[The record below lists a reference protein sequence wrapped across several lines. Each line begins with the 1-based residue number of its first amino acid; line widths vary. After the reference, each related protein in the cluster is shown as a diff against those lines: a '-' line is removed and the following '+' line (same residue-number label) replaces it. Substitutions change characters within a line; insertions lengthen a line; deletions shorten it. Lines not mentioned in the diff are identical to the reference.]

1 MSTLPHSR
9 GPLPWLAFAL
19 CCSIWGST
27 FLFIR
32 MSNDSMPPLWGA
44 ALRLGIAT
52 LLFALLAVVL
62 RRRWPD
68 RASVRATLIYGA
80 VNFGVSLPLLY
91 VGEKR
96 VPSGLASVLYATIP
110 LTTAVFARLM
120 GMEPLRP
127 RIVGASLVAIGGVAL
142 LFSSRLSGDMD
153 ALHLVLV
160 GMAATTAGMSG
171 VLLKRAPRTDP
182 FTTNV
187 WAHGVGSL
195 LCMAAS
201 LALHETP
208 ALPQGD
214 GWWPLAYLSVVGSI
228 GAFTT
233 FTWLIRRWPVTRMSF
248 SAVIIPLVA
257 LMLGMIVLRERPGT
271 TAFIGAAIVL
281 GAVLVGLLGP
291 AGAVVPG
298 TPRTTGDSS
307 DH

>member
-1 MSTLPHSR
+1 MSAPSAR

-32 MSNDSMPPLWGA
+32 MSNDTLPALWGA

-52 LLFALLAVVL
+52 VLFALLALLL
-62 RRRWPD
+62 RRPWPA
-68 RASVRATLIYGA
+68 RHALPATLLYGA

-91 VGEKR
+91 WGEQR
-96 VPSGLASVLYATIP
+96 VPSGLASVMYATIP
-110 LTTAVFARLM
+110 LTTALFARAM

-127 RIVGASLVAIGGVAL
+127 RILIAAVIAIGGVAL
-142 LFSSRLSGDMD
+142 LFSSRLGGDMD
-153 ALHLVLV
+153 LAHLIVVAL
-160 GMAATTAGMSG
+160 AATSAGMSG
-171 VLLKRAPRTDP
+171 VLLKRAPHTDP

-187 WAHGVGSL
+187 WAHGIGSL
-195 LCMAAS
+195 LCMLVS

-257 LMLGMIVLRERPGT
+257 LVLGIGVLHERPGT

-291 AGAVVPG
+291 A
-298 TPRTTGDSS
+298 TTAPSAS
-307 DH
+307 RN

>member
-1 MSTLPHSR
+1 MSDTPIGR

-32 MSNDSMPPLWGA
+32 MSNDSLPPVWGA
-44 ALRLGIAT
+44 GLRLGIAT
-52 LLFALLAVVL
+52 ILFALLALLL

-68 RASVRATLIYGA
+68 RTSVRATLIYGA
-80 VNFGVSLPLLY
+80 VNFGISLPLLY
-91 VGEKR
+91 IGQKR

-110 LTTAVFARLM
+110 LTTAVFARIM

-127 RIVGASLVAIGGVAL
+127 RIIGASLVAIAGVAL
-142 LFSSRLSGDMD
+142 LFSSRLGGEMD
-153 ALHLVLV
+153 AAHLVMV
-160 GMAATTAGMSG
+160 GLAATTAGMSG

-187 WAHGVGSL
+187 WAHGIGSVLCMVASL
-195 LCMAAS
+195 L
-201 LALHETP
+201 LRETP
-208 ALPQGD
+208 ALPHGD

-257 LMLGMIVLRERPGT
+257 LLLGMVVLHERPGT

-291 AGAVVPG
+291 TVAAPESA
-298 TPRTTGDSS
+298 RR
-307 DH
+307 

>member
-1 MSTLPHSR
+1 MSGTPHAR

-32 MSNDSMPPLWGA
+32 MSNDSLPPIWGA
-44 ALRLGIAT
+44 GLRLGIAT
-52 LLFALLAVVL
+52 LLFALLALVL

-68 RASVRATLIYGA
+68 RDSVRATLIYGA
-80 VNFGVSLPLLY
+80 VNFGISLPLLY
-91 VGEKR
+91 LGEKR

-110 LTTAVFARLM
+110 LTTAVFARIM

-127 RIVGASLVAIGGVAL
+127 RIVGASLVAIAGVAL
-142 LFSSRLSGDMD
+142 LFSSRLGGDMD
-153 ALHLVLV
+153 AAHLVMV
-160 GMAATTAGMSG
+160 GLAATSAGMSG

-187 WAHGVGSL
+187 WAHGIGSVMCIVASL
-195 LCMAAS
+195 L
-201 LALHETP
+201 LHETP

-214 GWWPLAYLSVVGSI
+214 AWWPLAYLSVVGSI

-257 LMLGMIVLRERPGT
+257 LMLGIVVLHERPGT
-271 TAFIGAAIVL
+271 LAFIGAAIVL

-291 AGAVVPG
+291 AV
-298 TPRTTGDSS
+298 TTQEPKRG
-307 DH
+307 